1 MTSFKRNRSTSSLH
15 FTKMQGLGNDFM
27 VVNATEQPFQLN
39 AKQIQQL
46 ADRHFGVGFD
56 QFLLVETSTTPKADF
71 VYRIFNADGNEV
83 NQCGNGARCIARFV
97 REQGLTEKNQLT
109 VTTRTGLL
117 ELKIE
122 TNGDVTVDMG
132 IPNLEP
138 TKIPFLADK
147 PASTYVLEIDSNQT
161 IEISACSIGN
171 PHAVIVVD
179 ELEHAPVKIIG
190 EQLNKHPRFPEGVN
204 VGFMQIVNRNAIKLR
219 VFERGAG
226 ETLACGSGAAAAV
239 VVGRTREL
247 LNDTVTVELPG
258 GSLNISWQS
267 PDSHLFL
274 SGPATTVYE
283 GVINI

>member
-1 MTSFKRNRSTSSLH
+1 MTSLKKNTSASSLH

-27 VVNATEQPFQLN
+27 VVNAIQQPFHLN

-46 ADRHFGVGFD
+46 SDRHFGVGFD
-56 QFLLVETSTTPKADF
+56 QLLLVESSTIPGADF

-97 REQGLTEKNQLT
+97 REQGLTEKNQLI
-109 VTTRTGLL
+109 VTTRAGLL

-122 TNGDVTVDMG
+122 NNGDVTVDMG

-138 TKIPFLADK
+138 AKIPFLANKLD
-147 PASTYVLEIDSNQT
+147 STYSLEIDSTQT

-179 ELEHAPVKIIG
+179 DLNHASVHYIG
-190 EQLNKHPRFPEGVN
+190 EQLNKHSRFPEGVN

-258 GSLNISWQS
+258 GRLQVSWKS

-274 SGPATTVYE
+274 TGPAVTVFK
-283 GVINI
+283 GIVSV